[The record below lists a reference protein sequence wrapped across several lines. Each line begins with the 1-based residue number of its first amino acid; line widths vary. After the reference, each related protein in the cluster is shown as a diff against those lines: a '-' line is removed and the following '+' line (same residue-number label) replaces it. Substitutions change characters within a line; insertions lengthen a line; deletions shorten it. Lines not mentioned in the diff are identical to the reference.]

1 MTSSSMSLEE
11 RFEAL
16 MKQNEFLVSKVREDS
31 QKEQETRAQNEYLRK
46 QLGSFLK
53 QKQRM
58 NEETLQ
64 SEPRRY
70 EQVQSHDV
78 GSSSEEE
85 VPRRPRREPR
95 NQHSTNDFRVEIPEF
110 EGKLDPEEFGI
121 GFTPWKE
128 CSITKMLQMTR
139 ESSLWHSDY
148 VSMLPYGGLTCVL
161 NELEKERLKFELGIK

>member
-58 NEETLQ
+58 NEQTLQ
-64 SEPRRY
+64 S
-70 EQVQSHDV
+70 
-78 GSSSEEE
+78 
-85 VPRRPRREPR
+85 
-95 NQHSTNDFRVEIPEF
+95 
-110 EGKLDPEEFGI
+110 
-121 GFTPWKE
+121 
-128 CSITKMLQMTR
+128 
-139 ESSLWHSDY
+139 
-148 VSMLPYGGLTCVL
+148 
-161 NELEKERLKFELGIK
+161 

>member
-31 QKEQETRAQNEYLRK
+31 QKEQETRAHNEYLRK

-78 GSSSEEE
+78 RSSSEEE
-85 VPRRPRREPR
+85 TPRRPRREPR
-95 NQHSTNDFRVEIPEF
+95 NQHPTNDFRVEIPEF
-110 EGKLDPEEFGI
+110 EPPAKAKGFTTNLRKANAPEERI
-121 GFTPWKE
+121 KN
-128 CSITKMLQMTR
+128 
-139 ESSLWHSDY
+139 HS
-148 VSMLPYGGLTCVL
+148 
-161 NELEKERLKFELGIK
+161 